1 MQGWADDASVPAAA
15 LVAAAAAAAVV
26 KAALALAPAL
36 AAAAMAA
43 LGSLREFDAMMAFL
57 REPPPGVVPDAYMY
71 TQALQRADD
80 LAQADARGNRPKR
93 GAEGRQQKRQDLTG
107 GSEEEI
113 EVCV

>member
-1 MQGWADDASVPAAA
+1 
-15 LVAAAAAAAVV
+15 
-26 KAALALAPAL
+26 
-36 AAAAMAA
+36 
-43 LGSLREFDAMMAFL
+43 
-57 REPPPGVVPDAYMY
+57 MY

-107 GSEEEI
+107 GSEDEI